1 MNKTTTFFVE
11 ESGNN
16 LRLDKYLAS
25 KLKTLTRSQIKKIIL
40 SKNVSI
46 NRKPILSP
54 SQKIKY
60 GNHIEI
66 LIKTEKVE
74 HIKPQKIDINII
86 YEDDEI
92 LVVDKPSGIV
102 VHPGACNKEGT
113 LVNALLYLYKKNL
126 STLNGLSRPG
136 IVHRIDKE
144 TSGLLVIAKTN
155 FSHANLAKQFSDH
168 TIERKYLALI
178 WGVIRPLNGK
188 INTLLSRSKKNRQ
201 LMSVSERTGKKAIT
215 NYKTLKVFSNKEIPK
230 ISLVECI
237 LETGRTHQIRVHL
250 SYKGNGLVGDKKY
263 GKKKLGFRK
272 INKKFEKILS
282 SFERQALHAK
292 SLGFVHPTKNRFV
305 NFESKLP

>member
-102 VHPGACNKEGT
+102 VHPGAGNKEGP
-113 LVNALLYLYKKNL
+113 LVNALLYFFGSVGSY
-126 STLNGLSRPG
+126 
-136 IVHRIDKE
+136 
-144 TSGLLVIAKTN
+144 KTN
-155 FSHANLAKQFSDH
+155 
-168 TIERKYLALI
+168 
-178 WGVIRPLNGK
+178 LN
-188 INTLLSRSKKNRQ
+188 T
-201 LMSVSERTGKKAIT
+201 
-215 NYKTLKVFSNKEIPK
+215 
-230 ISLVECI
+230 
-237 LETGRTHQIRVHL
+237 
-250 SYKGNGLVGDKKY
+250 
-263 GKKKLGFRK
+263 
-272 INKKFEKILS
+272 
-282 SFERQALHAK
+282 
-292 SLGFVHPTKNRFV
+292 
-305 NFESKLP
+305 